1 MRPPDFKPVPCE
13 SDPRF
18 VRDQTTGLVWHRVSH
33 RVLFA
38 DTDRTGAVYHGNY
51 FRFFELGRATLL
63 RDAGFP
69 LKQVEAD
76 GYLYPIFQLGL
87 DFFRP
92 LEYDAPIVVHT
103 RFRELARVR
112 VDFDYIV
119 THAENGAVLCRG
131 FTRHCATNH
140 KGRPVAVDPVTVGI
154 FHSFPR

>member
-1 MRPPDFKPVPCE
+1 MRAPEFTPVPYD

-18 VRDQTTGLVWHRVSH
+18 VRDTNSGLVWHRVSH

-51 FRFFELGRATLL
+51 FRFFELGRASLL

-69 LKQVEAD
+69 LKQVEA
-76 GYLYPIFQLGL
+76 GGFLYPIFQLGL

-92 LEYDAPIVVHT
+92 MDYDAPIFVHT
-103 RFRELARVR
+103 RFRELALVR

-119 THAENGAVLCRG
+119 THAETGAVLCRG
-131 FTRHCATNH
+131 FTRHCATNP
-140 KGRPVAVDPVTVGI
+140 KGRPVAVDPITVGI
-154 FHSFPR
+154 FHNFPK

>member
-1 MRPPDFKPVPCE
+1 MRVPDFQPIPWP
-13 SDPRF
+13 SDPRY
-18 VRDQTTGLVWHRVSH
+18 VRDTASGLVWHRVSQ

-38 DTDRTGAVYHGNY
+38 DTDRTGVVYHGSY
-51 FRFFELGRATLL
+51 FRFFELGRASLL

-92 LEYDAPIVVHT
+92 MEYDAAIFVHT
-103 RFRELARVR
+103 RFREMAAVR
-112 VDFDYIV
+112 VEFEYII
-119 THAENGAVLCRG
+119 THAETGAVLCRG
-131 FTRHCATNH
+131 FTRHCATNR

-154 FHSFPR
+154 FNNFPK